1 MGAQNS
7 NNKSFIVII
16 FILVAIIIGG
26 GVYFI
31 FFNKNNSNNTTS
43 SESKYSAPET
53 ADITDDTD
61 ASTYTKDTP
70 LGKLDCVKDQKPDAN
85 YCIID
90 SAKILNAKKD
100 ITYTLIKDTDDFDKL
115 AKVEIDKN
123 DSKKATVK
131 FDEKI
136 VEQFYG
142 VKGLN
147 YPIYL
152 TFSREIDSYK
162 ITGFGQGVGDEYIFF
177 IMKDGT
183 VGMLSVYSVVKDKK
197 YDPYYVKGVKD
208 VTAILEGSSYD
219 EYSGGHTNY
228 AVTKNQTA
236 YDLETLMPGWNTT
249 E

>member
-1 MGAQNS
+1 MGTQNS
-7 NNKSFIVII
+7 NNKPYIIAI
-16 FILVAIIIGG
+16 FILIAVIIGG

-31 FFNKNNSNNTTS
+31 FFNKNNDSTTS
-43 SESKYSAPET
+43 SENTYSAPET

-61 ASTYTKDTP
+61 AGTYIKDTP
-70 LGKLDCVKDQKPDAN
+70 LGKLDCVKDQKPDAD
-85 YCIID
+85 YCKIEN
-90 SAKILNAKKD
+90 SKILNAKKG
-100 ITYTLIKDTDDFDKL
+100 ITYTLTNDVDDFEKL

-123 DSKKATVK
+123 DAKKATVK
-131 FDEKI
+131 FNEKI
-136 VEQFYG
+136 VEQFYD

-147 YPIYL
+147 YPVYL

-177 IMKDGT
+177 IMKDGS

-208 VTAILEGSSYD
+208 VTTILEGASYD

>member
-7 NNKSFIVII
+7 SNNKPYIITI
-16 FILVAIIIGG
+16 FILIAILIGG
-26 GVYFI
+26 GVYFL
-31 FFNKNNSNNTTS
+31 FFHKNNNSGADRNTMS
-43 SESKYSAPET
+43 PPAV
-53 ADITDDTD
+53 ANITDDTD
-61 ASTYTKDTP
+61 ATTFTKDTL
-70 LGKLDCVKDQKPDAN
+70 LGKLDCIKDQKPEAD

-90 SAKILNAKKD
+90 NSKILNAKKD
-100 ITYTLIKDTDDFDKL
+100 ITYTLTNNTDDFAKL

-123 DSKKATVK
+123 DTKKATVK

-136 VEQFYG
+136 IEQFYG

-147 YPIYL
+147 YPVYL
-152 TFSREIDSYK
+152 TFSREIASYK
-162 ITGFGQGVGDEYIFF
+162 IAGFGQGVGDEYIFF
-177 IMKDGT
+177 IMKDGS
-183 VGMLSVYSVVKDKK
+183 VGMLSVYSVVEDKK